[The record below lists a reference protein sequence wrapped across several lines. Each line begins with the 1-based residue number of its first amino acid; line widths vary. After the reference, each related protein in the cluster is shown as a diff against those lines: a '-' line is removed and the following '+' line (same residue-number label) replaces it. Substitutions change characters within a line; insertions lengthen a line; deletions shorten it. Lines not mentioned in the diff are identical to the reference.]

1 LNFPVVSHPKAT
13 LVTDDIF
20 QYLIVEYGNN
30 ELSYVDVF
38 TAERYGVYDLEKKWG
53 IRCFVNWDSFEKEMP
68 HVAKAVKEDRENG
81 L

>member
-1 LNFPVVSHPKAT
+1 MEFRVIDHPKAT

-20 QYLIVEYGNN
+20 EYLVIEYGHRE

-53 IRCFVNWDSFEKEMP
+53 IRCFTNWKNFEKEMP
-68 HVAKAVKEDRENG
+68 HVSKAVKEEKKNG
-81 L
+81 